1 MTRSLKIIF
10 IVACII
16 FLMSCNTAD
25 RRLKKLTILDE
36 NYPRAYF
43 FRAGK
48 LDYFFRPGKHT
59 YDYSTWEQNFER
71 LMGIEGKCLDEEFR
85 EEGANS
91 LEFFNRFKKNHPNQV
106 ILLHFDGMARD
117 PYFKSSKGSFFAG
130 HWLYHNGARILSDV
144 SDESGITSIH
154 VSDASLF
161 MVDIAIRVK
170 HKNDDIG
177 LCELDETGKPNW
189 TKSEQVRLVSLDM
202 KTNTIQVERGCYRT
216 EPRSFSA
223 GKSYAAAHCTAGPW
237 GENLMWFYNY
247 STECPRDA
255 QGNSCIDILLDDL
268 TQRFSPEG
276 ELYNFDG
283 IEFDILLFDSKTNML
298 NSRRVNTNRG
308 PDADADGKADNC
320 VIDGIQTYGIGTNEF
335 LKRIRQRLGNDR
347 LILAD
352 GGYPLSDQRSFG
364 ILNGIESEGWPTG
377 RDYNIEDW
385 SGGMNRHLFW
395 YENSRAPKMNYI
407 NHRYSS
413 GFDYSKVNVHQVR
426 LVIAASVL
434 INSALAMADLPS
446 QVLGYEPVKKCIIYG
461 PEPPEYVRW
470 GSTIKGNY
478 PVWDELVMGK
488 ANKIGWLGKPM
499 GPPVS
504 MAEKETPILIA
515 TNGSQFRYL
524 MDNLKG
530 PVQFKIDG
538 EALRVTPANSDVE
551 KITFTLQDVSSY
563 SPDLTALVTAHGEP
577 MKGYPENMARLMH
590 VGLSPSTGGMN
601 QFMSWVNEKDFQSRF
616 YFSHT
621 PFLVGSPDIPVEVD
635 LEFEFESTEP
645 VWISE
650 IQVYNHPDAMVREFE
665 HGVVLANPSPRPY
678 EFNLAE
684 LFPGK
689 KFRRIKGSPK
699 QDPETNDGS
708 LVTENTIRLKG
719 KDALFLIKE

>member
-1 MTRSLKIIF
+1 MNRSLKIIS
-10 IVACII
+10 IVSCII
-16 FLMSCNTAD
+16 FLMSCITAD

-36 NYPRAYF
+36 NYPRAF
-43 FRAGK
+43 VFRV
-48 LDYFFRPGKHT
+48 PEST
-59 YDYSTWEQNFER
+59 YWPYTEWEQDNGK
-71 LMGIEGKCLDEEFR
+71 LMGILGKCLQEELIER
-85 EEGANS
+85 TVHS
-91 LEFFNRFKKNHPNQV
+91 LEFFNRFKENHPDQV
-106 ILLHFDGMARD
+106 VLLHFDGLARD
-117 PYFKSSKGSFFAG
+117 PYFQSAQGEFFAG

-161 MVDIAIRVK
+161 MVDIGAWNK

-177 LCELDETGKPNW
+177 LCELDNNGKPNW
-189 TKSEQVRLVSLDM
+189 AKSEHVGLVSVDM
-202 KTNTIQVERGCYRT
+202 KTNTIQVERGCYGT
-216 EPRSFSA
+216 EPRAFSA
-223 GKSYAAAHCTAGPW
+223 GSSYAAAHCTAGPW
-237 GENLMWFYNY
+237 GENLLWFYNY
-247 STECPRDA
+247 STECPKDA
-255 QGNSCIDILLDDL
+255 SGNNCIDILLDDL

-276 ELYNFDG
+276 KLYNFDG
-283 IEFDILLFDSKTNML
+283 IEFDILLFDPLHLLTGYPANRQRSPD
-298 NSRRVNTNRG
+298 VN
-308 PDADADGKADNC
+308 ADGKADDG

-335 LKRIRQRLGNDR
+335 LKRLRQRLGNDR
-347 LILAD
+347 LIMAD

-364 ILNGIESEGWPTG
+364 ILNGIESEGWPNG

-395 YENSRAPKMNYI
+395 YENSIAPKMNYI
-407 NHRYSS
+407 NHRYRL
-413 GFDYSKVNVHQVR
+413 GFDHSKVNAHQVR

-434 INSALAMADLPS
+434 INSAYAMADLPS
-446 QVLGYEPVKKCIIYG
+446 RVLGYASETPVSVDDYFVSKG
-461 PEPPEYVRW
+461 EY
-470 GSTIKGNY
+470 S
-478 PVWDELVMGK
+478 VWDEMVMGE

-504 MAEKETPILIA
+504 MAEREVAILTA
-515 TNGSQFRYL
+515 SNGSQFRYL

-530 PVQFKIDG
+530 PVQFEIDG

-551 KITFTLQDVSSY
+551 KITFTLQNVSSY
-563 SPDLTALVTAHGEP
+563 SSDLTVMVTVMGED
-577 MKGYPENMARLMH
+577 MEDYPENIARLMH
-590 VGLSPSTGGMN
+590 VSLPQSTEGMKR
-601 QFMSWVNEKDFQSRF
+601 FMSWVNDKDFQSRF

-650 IQVYNHPDAMVREFE
+650 VRVYNHPDAMVREFE

-678 EFNLAE
+678 TFNLAE

>member
-1 MTRSLKIIF
+1 MNRSLKIIF

-16 FLMSCNTAD
+16 FLMSCSTVD
-25 RRLKKLTILDE
+25 RRLKKLTILEE
-36 NYPRAYF
+36 NYPCAFF

-48 LDYFFRPGKHT
+48 CDYFFWPGKHT
-59 YDYSTWEQNFER
+59 YKYSTWEQNFER
-71 LMGIEGKCLDEEFR
+71 LMGIQGKCLDEETIK
-85 EEGANS
+85 EGANS

-106 ILLHFDGMARD
+106 VLLHFDGMARD
-117 PYFKSSKGSFFAG
+117 PYFQSAQGEFFAG

-161 MVDIAIRVK
+161 MVDIGIRNRDA
-170 HKNDDIG
+170 NDDIG
-177 LCELDETGKPNW
+177 LCELDDSGKPNW
-189 TKSEQVRLVSLDM
+189 AKSEQVRLVSVDI
-202 KTNTIQVERGCYRT
+202 KTNTIQVERGCYGT
-216 EPRSFSA
+216 EPRAFSA
-223 GKSYAAAHCTAGPW
+223 GSSYAAAHCTAGPW
-237 GENLMWFYNY
+237 GENLLWFYNY
-247 STECPRDA
+247 SAACPKDA
-255 QGNSCIDILLDDL
+255 SGNNCIDILLDDL
-268 TQRFSPEG
+268 SQRFSTEG
-276 ELYNFDG
+276 ELFYFDG
-283 IEFDILLFDSKTNML
+283 IEFDILLFDLETGML
-298 NSRRVNTNRG
+298 NPRRVNTNRG
-308 PDADADGKADNC
+308 PDADADGKADNG
-320 VIDGIQTYGIGTNEF
+320 VIDGINTYGIGTNEF
-335 LKRIRQRLGNDR
+335 LKRLRNRLGNDR
-347 LILAD
+347 LITAD
-352 GGYPLSDQRSFG
+352 GGYPYHQQRGFG

-395 YENSRAPKMNYI
+395 YQNSRAPKMNYI
-407 NHRYSS
+407 NHRYSYK
-413 GFDYSKVNVHQVR
+413 FDYSKVDAHQVR

-434 INSALAMADLPS
+434 TNSAYAFAALPPY
-446 QVLGYEPVKKCIIYG
+446 VLGYEPETPDDLGGYRWSHVS
-461 PEPPEYVRW
+461 EYP
-470 GSTIKGNY
+470 I
-478 PVWDELVMGK
+478 WDELVMGE
-488 ANKIGWLGKPM
+488 ANKVGWLGKPVC
-499 GPPVS
+499 PPVS

-530 PVQFKIDG
+530 TVQFKVDG
-538 EALRVTPANSDVE
+538 EALRVTTANSYVGNLA
-551 KITFTLQDVSSY
+551 FTLQDVSSY
-563 SPDLTALVTAHGEP
+563 SPDLTVLVTVRGED
-577 MKGYPENMARLMH
+577 MEDYPENIARLIH
-590 VGLSPSTGGMN
+590 VSLPRSTEGMDR
-601 QFMSWVNEKDFQSRF
+601 FMSWFNEKDFQSRF

-621 PFLVGSPDIPVEVD
+621 PFVVGSPDIPVEVD

-650 IQVYNHPDAMVREFE
+650 VRVYNHPDAMVREFE

-678 EFNLAE
+678 TFNLAE

>member
-1 MTRSLKIIF
+1 MNRSLKIIS
-10 IVACII
+10 IVSCII
-16 FLMSCNTAD
+16 FLMSCITAD

-36 NYPRAYF
+36 NYPRAF
-43 FRAGK
+43 VFRV
-48 LDYFFRPGKHT
+48 PEST
-59 YDYSTWEQNFER
+59 YWPYTEWEQDNGK
-71 LMGIEGKCLDEEFR
+71 LMGILGKCLQEELIER
-85 EEGANS
+85 TVHS
-91 LEFFNRFKKNHPNQV
+91 LEFFNRFKENHPDQV
-106 ILLHFDGMARD
+106 VLLHFDGLARD
-117 PYFKSSKGSFFAG
+117 PYFQSAQGEFFAG

-161 MVDIAIRVK
+161 MVDIGAWNK

-177 LCELDETGKPNW
+177 LCELDNNGKPNW
-189 TKSEQVRLVSLDM
+189 AKSEHVGLVSVDM
-202 KTNTIQVERGCYRT
+202 KTNTIQVERGCYGT
-216 EPRSFSA
+216 EPRAFSA
-223 GKSYAAAHCTAGPW
+223 GSSYAAAHCTAGPW
-237 GENLMWFYNY
+237 GENLLWFYNY
-247 STECPRDA
+247 STECPKDA
-255 QGNSCIDILLDDL
+255 SGNNCIDILLDDL

-276 ELYNFDG
+276 KLYNFDG
-283 IEFDILLFDSKTNML
+283 IEFDILLFDPLHLLTGYPANRQRSPD
-298 NSRRVNTNRG
+298 VN
-308 PDADADGKADNC
+308 ADGKADDG

-335 LKRIRQRLGNDR
+335 LKRLRQRLGNDR
-347 LILAD
+347 LIMAD

-364 ILNGIESEGWPTG
+364 ILNGIESEGWPNG

-395 YENSRAPKMNYI
+395 YENSIAPKMNYI
-407 NHRYSS
+407 NHRYRL
-413 GFDYSKVNVHQVR
+413 GFDHSKVNAHQVR

-434 INSALAMADLPS
+434 INSAYAMADLPS
-446 QVLGYEPVKKCIIYG
+446 RVLGYASETPVSVDDYFVSKG
-461 PEPPEYVRW
+461 EY
-470 GSTIKGNY
+470 S
-478 PVWDELVMGK
+478 VWDEMVMGE

-504 MAEKETPILIA
+504 MAEREVAILTA
-515 TNGSQFRYL
+515 SNGSQFRYL

-530 PVQFKIDG
+530 PVQFEIDG
-538 EALRVTPANSDVE
+538 EALKVTPANSDVE
-551 KITFTLQDVSSY
+551 NLTFTLQAVSSY
-563 SPDLTALVTAHGEP
+563 RPDLTVMVTVMGED
-577 MKGYPENMARLMH
+577 MQDYPENIARLMH
-590 VGLSPSTGGMN
+590 VSLPQSTEGMKR
-601 QFMSWVNEKDFQSRF
+601 FMSWVNDKDFQSRF

-665 HGVVLANPSPRPY
+665 HGVVLGNPSPRPY
-678 EFNLAE
+678 TFNLAE

-719 KDALFLIKE
+719 KDALFLIEE